1 MLSFARTAD
10 PELVYRQ
17 PMLARMVG
25 PAVGIALLA
34 LLLALWPSLL
44 ALALPVPA
52 MLVVGALWLAGI
64 AACLW
69 AALSLRVAFIFG
81 VDGVTARGAWRTRT
95 LAYEHIAGCT
105 VVHEERAKGRGAVV
119 RGYRLT
125 FEAMRSGIPP
135 LHLFVQEGLPL
146 DAAIV
151 RRLKTVP
158 GLSRRQLIE
167 LERAQS
173 RHVESA

>member
-1 MLSFARTAD
+1 MLSFARH
-10 PELVYRQ
+10 PSELVYRQ
-17 PMLARMVG
+17 PLLTRLASAAAG
-25 PAVGIALLA
+25 AVLLA
-34 LLLALWPSLL
+34 LLLLLWPALL
-44 ALALPVPA
+44 AQAIPASA
-52 MLVVGALWLAGI
+52 MLAIGALWIAGI

-69 AALSLRVAFIFG
+69 LALSLRVAFVFG
-81 VDGVTARGAWRTRT
+81 VDGVAARGAWRTRT

-105 VVHEERAKGRGAVV
+105 VVPEERAKGRGPAV

-125 FEAMRSGIPP
+125 FEAMRPGIPP
-135 LHLFVQEGLPL
+135 LQLFVQDGLPL
-146 DAAIV
+146 DPAIV

-173 RHVESA
+173 GHVETA